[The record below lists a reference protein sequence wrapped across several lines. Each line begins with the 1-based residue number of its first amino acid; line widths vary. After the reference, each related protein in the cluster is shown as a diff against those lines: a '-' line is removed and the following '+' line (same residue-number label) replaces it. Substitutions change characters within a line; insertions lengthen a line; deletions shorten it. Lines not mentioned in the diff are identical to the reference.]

1 MDFTVPDE
9 LQALRAS
16 FRSFLDREVR
26 PLEERLIEPL
36 RAGETGGAVAE
47 AYAEVRR
54 RSCAEGFFAAHL
66 PESVGGAGLS
76 NLGMTLLVEDAA
88 HSGLRLG
95 VAAIGPP
102 DPSGPTPLLLELPE
116 HLQATYLAPLLT
128 GDAKMCF
135 ALTEPEAGSDAQSIR
150 TRARREG
157 DEWVIDGIKHY
168 ITGGAEADFAVVFAV
183 TDPDKRAHGGIT
195 AFVVPATAYKVGRTQ
210 PTIGD
215 SHPSEL
221 VFDGSR
227 VPADHVLGE
236 VGYGFY
242 SAMRFLNAG
251 RAFIGAHCLGLAEWC
266 LDAAVQ
272 HARNRTAFGKTLGRF
287 QGVSFPLARSK
298 AEVEAMRWL
307 TYHLAWSCDRVRD
320 EPSPEAQAALVLDS
334 SIVKYFDTERAY
346 EVADRCLQVFGGQ
359 GLLKE
364 GPIEAALRHLRIM
377 RVVEGASEVQLV
389 VVAKA
394 LGL

>member
-1 MDFTVPDE
+1 MDFTIPDE

-16 FRSFLDREVR
+16 FRAFLDREVR
-26 PLEERLIEPL
+26 PLEEELVEPL

-47 AYAEVRR
+47 AFAHVRR
-54 RSCAEGFFAAHL
+54 RSCEAGFYAAHL
-66 PESVGGAGLS
+66 PESVGGSGVS
-76 NLGMTLLVEDAA
+76 NVGMALLVEDAA
-88 HSGLRLG
+88 SSGLRLG
-95 VAAIGPP
+95 MFAVGPP

-128 GDAKMCF
+128 GEAAMCF
-135 ALTEPEAGSDAQSIR
+135 ALTEPEAGSDAQAIR

-157 DEWVIDGIKHY
+157 DEWVLDGMKHY
-168 ITGGAEADFAVVFAV
+168 ITGARTADFAVVFAV
-183 TDPDKRAHGGIT
+183 TDPDRRAHGGIT
-195 AFVVPATAYKVGRTQ
+195 AFVVPSTAYEVGRTQ

-215 SHPSEL
+215 SHPGEL
-221 VFDGSR
+221 IFDGSR
-227 VPADHVLGE
+227 IPADHVVGQ

-266 LDAAVQ
+266 LEQAVR
-272 HARNRTAFGKTLGRF
+272 HARTRTAFGKTLGRF

-298 AEVEAMRWL
+298 AEIEAMRWL
-307 TYHLAWSCDRVRD
+307 TYHLAWECDQAQV
-320 EPSPEAQAALVLDS
+320 EGSPEAGAALMLDS
-334 SIVKYFDTERAY
+334 AIVKYLDTERAY

-359 GLLKE
+359 GLLRE
-364 GPIEAALRHLRIM
+364 GPIEAALRHLRVM
-377 RVVEGASEVQLV
+377 RVVEGASEIQLL
-389 VVAKA
+389 VVAKS